1 MNEAPSS
8 HAASEGPFTPTPSI
22 TAITDPN
29 DPLSMGIVAS
39 THSFSHLHR
48 SSAIASSVSTGT
60 CTLDATS
67 NQWDIHASSHQLAAD
82 EHSIAT
88 PSVYSVEIVQQLQA
102 AEGRLNTCTS
112 ADFASRTNLLD
123 TLSVAS
129 HMNIT
134 EDFSSRT
141 NLADVASAASRINF
155 VEELSVTSHSFGAA
169 GAIRVQSTC
178 SSAFDFAALTP
189 TASTVNTLS
198 PATSYRNTAEFSPVS
213 LGSCSELQIPSS
225 VVVASKLNHV
235 LHEHQNEG
243 LEVDD
248 SNSKPS
254 LPQNPHVEALGVAL
268 TKLTL
273 SPEGH
278 SAPSESFTFHSDAQP
293 EHTSA
298 QPSCLAAARATETDG
313 VAQSG
318 DSDLNHNHRT
328 GEKDVEPADGATD
341 SPDNT
346 GAASTGQENELSKLS
361 MLQSSVSLFEK
372 AELSTSLNHSIS
384 ASGANRRG
392 SLAPTLGSSATPDS
406 SSNLPSAL
414 QSPRPSRRPPT
425 RECRS
430 VSICDVG
437 DGIMQV

>member
-1 MNEAPSS
+1 
-8 HAASEGPFTPTPSI
+8 
-22 TAITDPN
+22 
-29 DPLSMGIVAS
+29 MGIVTS

-67 NQWDIHASSHQLAAD
+67 NQWDMHASSHQLAAD
-82 EHSIAT
+82 EHSIAS
-88 PSVYSVEIVQQLQA
+88 PSVYSVEIVQQLKA
-102 AEGRLNTCTS
+102 AEDRLNTSTS

-129 HMNIT
+129 HMNTI

-155 VEELSVTSHSFGAA
+155 VEELSAASHSFGAA
-169 GAIRVQSTC
+169 GAIRVRSTC

-189 TASTVNTLS
+189 TASTANTLS
-198 PATSYRNTAEFSPVS
+198 AATNYRNTAEFSPIS

-225 VVVASKLNHV
+225 AAVASKLNHV

-243 LEVDD
+243 LEAEDL
-248 SNSKPS
+248 KPS
-254 LPQNPHVEALGVAL
+254 LPQNPLVEALGAAL
-268 TKLTL
+268 TTLTL

-278 SAPSESFTFHSDAQP
+278 SAPSESFTTHSEAQP
-293 EHTSA
+293 TLTSA
-298 QPSCLAAARATETDG
+298 QPSCLAAAHATEMVG

-318 DSDLNHNHRT
+318 NSDLNHNHST
-328 GEKDVEPADGATD
+328 GEKDVQPAHVAADC
-341 SPDNT
+341 PDNT
-346 GAASTGQENELSKLS
+346 GAASTEQENELSKLS
-361 MLQSSVSLFEK
+361 MLQSPVSLFEK
-372 AELSTSLNHSIS
+372 AELSTSSNHSIS

-392 SLAPTLGSSATPDS
+392 SLAPTIGSSATPDS
-406 SSNLPSAL
+406 SSNLPSAR

-437 DGIMQV
+437 DGIMQVRI